1 MDTIQEVY
9 KDHSA
14 SKTKTFVPSA
24 FSAALWRYQGEKG
37 ALIPLLQAAQ
47 SQYSYI
53 PESAVY
59 RIAAVTGI
67 PASEIYGVVTFYK
80 QFKLTPP
87 GKHIIRVCDGTAC
100 HVNGSMT
107 IISVL
112 KEILEIDVD
121 ETTIDGLF
129 TLQPVACLG
138 CCSLAPVM
146 MIDEETYGRLNFS
159 GIKGILQIYR
169 DRNEKCSS

>member
-1 MDTIQEVY
+1 MDTIQKIY
-9 KDHSA
+9 DNQA
-14 SKTKTFVPSA
+14 STEEKAFTPSA
-24 FSAALWRYQGEKG
+24 FASALWRYQGEKG

-47 SQYSYI
+47 NQYSYI

-121 ETTIDGLF
+121 ETTNDGLF

-159 GIKGILQIYR
+159 GINGILQIYR
-169 DRNEKCSS
+169 DRNEKSSS